1 MNTDIFLQAR
11 LGSTRLPG
19 KVLMRICGKSVFEL
33 IIERLRRVPGIRQII
48 LVTGSQEK
56 NDILAR
62 EANRLGTPC
71 FFGSEDNLLD
81 RFYQAGREFGPDTI
95 VRVTGDCP
103 LIDPQLVAE
112 GMRLF
117 REKRCDIL
125 TNARIRSYPD
135 GLDFEIFASSA
146 LERAWVKKEGKGE
159 NPVTPLLED
168 TDLKAEDMVRTPSL
182 AHIRITLDYPEDIE
196 VIKEIYENFYENNPQ
211 FSLQDIVRFLSSR
224 PSLMR
229 MNKQHNLYL

>member
-1 MNTDIFLQAR
+1 MSTDVFLQAR

-19 KVLMRICGKSVFEL
+19 KVLMRICGKSVVEL
-33 IIERLRRVPGIRQII
+33 IVERLRRVPGIRQIV
-48 LVTGSQEK
+48 LVTGPQEK
-56 NDILAR
+56 NDALAK
-62 EANRLGTPC
+62 EAEHIGIPC

-81 RFYQAGREFGPDTI
+81 RFYQAGRKLAPDTI

-103 LIDPQLVAE
+103 LIDPQLIAE

-117 REKRCDIL
+117 QEKRCDIL

-135 GLDFEIFASSA
+135 GLDFEIFARSA

-159 NPVTPLLED
+159 NPVTPLLEN
-168 TDLKAEDMVRTPSL
+168 TDLKAEDMVRTPSF
-182 AHIRITLDYPEDIE
+182 AHIRITLDYPEDVQ
-196 VIKEIYENFYENNPQ
+196 VIKEIYENFYEKNPQ

-224 PSLMR
+224 PSLMH